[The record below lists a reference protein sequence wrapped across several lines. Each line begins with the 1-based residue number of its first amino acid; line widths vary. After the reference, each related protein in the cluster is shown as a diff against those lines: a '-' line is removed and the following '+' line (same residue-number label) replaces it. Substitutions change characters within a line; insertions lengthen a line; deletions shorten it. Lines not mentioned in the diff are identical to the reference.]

1 MQRARQALGAIK
13 TDPAAIGDFYEAVC
27 RDIVEHVGATRASV
41 WSFNT
46 LKDAITSECLVDSR
60 DGSVSRGVT
69 LKEEDFGAYFH
80 AIRTDLRI
88 VAPDALTHPATS
100 CFDEIYFTPLD
111 IRSLLDYVVLVR
123 DEPAMVLCCEH
134 CGEQKPWSDADVEYL
149 HQMAAVLA
157 MAQKAA
163 QRKAA

>member
-1 MQRARQALGAIK
+1 MQRARKALSAVK
-13 TDPAAIGDFYEAVC
+13 ADPAALVQFYEAVC
-27 RDIVEHVGATRASV
+27 RDIVENVGATRASV
-41 WSFNT
+41 WTFSP
-46 LKDAITSECLVDSR
+46 LKDAITSECLFDSR
-60 DGSVSRGVT
+60 DGTVSGGVT
-69 LKEEDFGAYFH
+69 LKEEDFGAYFA
-80 AIRTDLRI
+80 AIRDDLRI

-123 DEPAMVLCCEH
+123 DEPTMVLCCEH

-157 MAQKAA
+157 MALKSA
-163 QRKAA
+163 QRAAA